1 MINMYVYGKNVIKA
15 LIDNNKKIKK
25 VYLSDNFND
34 SNLLDSINNLNV
46 EIKTLPK
53 QELDKIEKGN
63 HQGIIALTDD
73 YKYVSENEM
82 LSNMSENPFVVILD
96 HLEDPHNFGAII
108 RTCEAAGVEYI
119 IIPKD
124 RSVGVTS
131 TVVKTSVGAIYN
143 VNIVMVTNL
152 NNTIKKLKEKGLW
165 IVGTDMVN
173 STLYDEIDYK
183 VPIGII
189 IGNEGSGMKSLV
201 GKNCDFIARIPM
213 IGKVN
218 SLNASVAAGIMIYEV
233 LRQRK

>member
-1 MINMYVYGKNVIKA
+1 MYVYGKNVIKA
-15 LIDNNKKIKK
+15 LIDNNKKINK

-34 SNLLDSINNLNV
+34 SSLLDNINNLNV

-108 RTCEAAGVEYI
+108 RTCEAAGVDYI

>member
-1 MINMYVYGKNVIKA
+1 MYVYGKNVIKA

-25 VYLSDNFND
+25 VYPSDNFND
-34 SNLLDSINNLNV
+34 SSLLDNINNLNV

-82 LSNMSENPFVVILD
+82 LSNMSENPFVVVLD

-108 RTCEAAGVEYI
+108 RTCEAAGVDYI

>member
-34 SNLLDSINNLNV
+34 SSLLDSINNLNV

-53 QELDKIEKGN
+53 QKLDKIEKGN

-108 RTCEAAGVEYI
+108 RTCEAAGVDYI

>member
-34 SNLLDSINNLNV
+34 SSLLDSINSLNV

>member
-1 MINMYVYGKNVIKA
+1 MIKMYVYGKNVIKA

-34 SNLLDSINNLNV
+34 SNLLESINNLNV
-46 EIKTLPK
+46 EIKILSK

-108 RTCEAAGVEYI
+108 RTCEAAGVDYI

-152 NNTIKKLKEKGLW
+152 NNTIKKLKGKGLW
-165 IVGTDMVN
+165 IVGTDMIN

>member
-34 SNLLDSINNLNV
+34 SSLLDNINNLNV

-82 LSNMSENPFVVILD
+82 LSNMSENPFVVVLD

-108 RTCEAAGVEYI
+108 RTCEAAGVDYI

>member
-1 MINMYVYGKNVIKA
+1 MYVYGKNVIKA

-34 SNLLDSINNLNV
+34 SSLLDSINNLNV

-53 QELDKIEKGN
+53 QKLDKIEKGN

-108 RTCEAAGVEYI
+108 RTCEAAGVDYI

>member
-152 NNTIKKLKEKGLW
+152 TNTIKKLKEKGLW